1 MAGDAWPQGQG
12 GTEPGLQGHCIPFL
26 FISVDL
32 KEIGNLEVNRLN
44 NLMTV
49 RRMKKQITRI
59 IKFMT
64 VGIWHVKRQDVSP
77 WLYFLYGV
85 VKKLL
90 LAIER
95 ATTKRMID
103 AASALTYSTLLA
115 IVPIMAVV
123 FAIARGFGYN
133 KYIEEWFRDALAS
146 QPQAAEVIVGFVNS
160 YLVHTKSGIFL
171 GVGLIFMLWTVIMLI
186 NNIEQTF
193 NYIWQVKK
201 PRSLFRTITDYM
213 AMFLLVPII
222 IVITSGISIFV
233 ATVSDSIEGYALLA
247 PVMRFII
254 ALMPYIFM
262 SAVFIA
268 LYLFMPNTKV
278 KLGCAI
284 VPGILAGVAMQGL
297 QLVYIHSQIWVSSY
311 NAIYGSFAAL
321 PLFML
326 WVQISWTICL
336 FGAELCYTSQNLED
350 FAFRAKTEDI
360 CHRYRLMLSVMLA
373 SLICKRFDEGGRP
386 YTALELKLKT
396 GIPVRIVNDLLYELT
411 RVHIIIEVTSDE
423 KGEESMYQPAESTER
438 LSVGMLIDRIES
450 QGKWSIE
457 LDMHMLATD
466 NWKHVIR
473 SRSEYLDSQREILLK
488 DM

>member
-1 MAGDAWPQGQG
+1 MKNQLYKIID
-12 GTEPGLQGHCIPFL
+12 FL
-26 FISVDL
+26 
-32 KEIGNLEVNRLN
+32 K
-44 NLMTV
+44 
-49 RRMKKQITRI
+49 
-59 IKFMT
+59 
-64 VGIWHVKRQDVSP
+64 VGIWHVKRENVKP
-77 WLYFLYGV
+77 WLYFFYGI

-95 ATTKRMID
+95 ATTKRMVNS
-103 AASALTYSTLLA
+103 ASALTYSTLLA

-133 KYIEEWFRDALAS
+133 KYIEEWFREALAS
-146 QPQAAEVIVGFVNS
+146 QPQAAEIIIGFVNS
-160 YLVHTKSGIFL
+160 YLVHTKSGVFL
-171 GVGLIFMLWTVIMLI
+171 GIGLVFMLWTVIMLI

-213 AMFLLVPII
+213 AMFLLAPMI
-222 IVITSGISIFV
+222 IVLTSGISIFV
-233 ATVSDSIEGYALLA
+233 ATVSDSMEGYALLA

-254 ALMPYIFM
+254 DLMPYIFM
-262 SAVFIA
+262 SAVFVA
-268 LYLFMPNTKV
+268 LYVFMPNTKV
-278 KLGCAI
+278 KFSCAI

-350 FAFRAKTEDI
+350 YAFRAVTEDI
-360 CHRYRLMLSVMLA
+360 SHRYRLMLSVMLG
-373 SLICKRFDEGGRP
+373 SLICKRFEEGGRP
-386 YTALELKLKT
+386 YTALELKLET
-396 GIPVRIVNDLLYELT
+396 GIPVRIVNDLLYDLT
-411 RVHIIIEVTSDE
+411 RMHIIIEVTGDE
-423 KGEESMYQPAESTER
+423 KGEISCFQPAEPTSR
-438 LSVGMLIDRIES
+438 LRVGLLIDRLES
-450 QGKWSIE
+450 QGRWSLE
-457 LDMHMLATD
+457 LDLHKFASE
-466 NWKHVIR
+466 NWKHVIK
-473 SRSEYLDSQREILLK
+473 SRSDYLDNQRGILLK